1 MKMRKKDIFLIIIC
15 ILFILSGCDMDKIR
29 KTQREIHIVDNMLL
43 MKYEN
48 TEYYVTRNILDEKDI
63 PYENLGYLYK
73 DEEGISY
80 TDKITNAKGVIAAI
94 NGIDL
99 KDNLLVGIN
108 ENIYELKIYDDEIKV
123 IDFLNIE
130 DLFN

>member
-1 MKMRKKDIFLIIIC
+1 
-15 ILFILSGCDMDKIR
+15 MDKIR

-108 ENIYELKIYDDEIKV
+108 ENIYELKIYDDEIKEL
-123 IDFLNIE
+123 DFLNIE